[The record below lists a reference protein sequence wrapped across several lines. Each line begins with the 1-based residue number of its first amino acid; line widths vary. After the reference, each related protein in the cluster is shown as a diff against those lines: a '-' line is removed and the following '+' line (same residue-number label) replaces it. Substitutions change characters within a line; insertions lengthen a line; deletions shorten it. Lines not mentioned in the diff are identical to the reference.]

1 MLHSDFGDGLGK
13 RNSVERSVCVGRGG
27 EGEDK
32 ERGRIGLKER
42 ERGGKRGRGKKSIS
56 VCMYVCFW
64 MLLSNHIFDFK

>member
-1 MLHSDFGDGLGK
+1 MLHSDFGDGWEK
-13 RNSVERSVCVGRGG
+13 ETVWREVCVWGGGG